1 MDETTIVITPTIEII
16 IISKVVVISI
26 VVAKVHNSFIEQKY
40 FFHVVVQ
47 YITAISVRSGH
58 IFANVYKTMQTN
70 RHTNVFIYQG
80 LYFVVEGSSIKWDC
94 IQYMYLYF

>member
-70 RHTNVFIYQG
+70 RHTNKKRHSYLFTRDYILWWRG
-80 LYFVVEGSSIKWDC
+80 L
-94 IQYMYLYF
+94 Q